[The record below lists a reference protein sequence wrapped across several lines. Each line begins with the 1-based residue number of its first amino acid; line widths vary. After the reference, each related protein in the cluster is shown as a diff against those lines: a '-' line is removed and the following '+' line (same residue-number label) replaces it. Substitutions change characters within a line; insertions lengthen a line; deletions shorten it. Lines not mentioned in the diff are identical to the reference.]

1 MSDIQQFRY
10 QAPRS
15 KIRLVPGD
23 IVYDYLVKNDPKKL
37 KRMQR
42 QEAERFQKTHASGW
56 EEEFNASVERGL
68 AANDRARKH
77 SDDYKLLGLD
87 AIEERVTK
95 RIVKNA
101 YRRAARK
108 LHPDVGGSEEAFK
121 HLQEVYHRVLAAAPK
136 E

>member
-1 MSDIQQFRY
+1 MNEIQKFRY
-10 QAPRS
+10 EAPRGE
-15 KIRLVPGD
+15 IRLVPGD
-23 IVYDYLVKNDPKKL
+23 IVYDYLIKKDPKKL
-37 KRMQR
+37 KRFQR
-42 QEAERFQKTHASGW
+42 QEMAYFQKTHAVGR
-56 EEEFNASVERGL
+56 EEEFHAGVEEAR
-68 AANDRARKH
+68 ATNDWVNKR

-87 AIEERVTK
+87 KVEERVTK

-108 LHPDVGGSEEAFK
+108 MHPDVGGSEEAFK

>member
-1 MSDIQQFRY
+1 MSDIQKFRY
-10 QAPRS
+10 EAPRS

-23 IVYDYLVKNDPKKL
+23 VVYDYLIKRDPQKL
-37 KRMQR
+37 KRFQR
-42 QEAERFQKTHASGW
+42 QEAARFQKTHAVGW
-56 EEEFNASVERGL
+56 EEEFYAGVERGQAL
-68 AANDRARKH
+68 MDRLSKC
-77 SDDYKLLGLD
+77 SDDYKFLGLD
-87 AIEERVTK
+87 TVEERVTK